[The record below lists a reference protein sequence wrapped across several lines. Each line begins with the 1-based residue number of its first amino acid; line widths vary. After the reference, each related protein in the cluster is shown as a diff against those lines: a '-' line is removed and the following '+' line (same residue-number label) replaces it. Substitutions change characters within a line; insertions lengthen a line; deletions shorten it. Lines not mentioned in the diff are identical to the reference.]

1 MDGLAHGRALIYGSG
16 AARVGRRRLAD
27 PERILAEIHRL
38 EKRLAVERDIEKS
51 AAKIAQIYKAENDK
65 THKRNASS
73 TDGPRFPPLDQL
85 KGQLYALCKDQHGCR
100 YLQKRLEE
108 NNEANVQM
116 IFDESFEHM
125 TELMSGKRGGA
136 EAGKGASG
144 RCTLTYTA

>member
-65 THKRNASS
+65 THKRNAKHAVGETESIIEVL
-73 TDGPRFPPLDQL
+73 TKQL
-85 KGQLYALCKDQHGCR
+85 KHQQLQM
-100 YLQKRLEE
+100 RLSEPTIGLTL
-108 NNEANVQM
+108 M
-116 IFDESFEHM
+116 MPTKLIFTIVFRTAAQRADWTADLFAP
-125 TELMSGKRGGA
+125 R
-136 EAGKGASG
+136 AGPA
-144 RCTLTYTA
+144 